1 MFTDAGDEADKDEGG
16 NSAAMALIGAAMA
29 CFGSVMAL
37 IGVATLVP
45 GSATAVTEVLSE
57 SFAARDE
64 GLVPK
69 FNDAFTAR

>member
-1 MFTDAGDEADKDEGG
+1 MFADAGDEADKDEGG

-37 IGVATLVP
+37 FGAAIVEIGAATEA
-45 GSATAVTEVLSE
+45 SEVLRDSLP
-57 SFAARDE
+57 ALDE